1 MFICVYFVCHQL
13 IDTAMDQASDV
24 FKLNE
29 DHELLAALKSSG
41 LNGLKE
47 RVDELSVKFEE
58 HADQL
63 MEVRRQKPQMAKLH
77 T

>member
-1 MFICVYFVCHQL
+1 MQV

-29 DHELLAALKSSG
+29 DHELLAALKSAG
-41 LNGLKE
+41 LSGLKE

-63 MEVRRQKPQMAKLH
+63 MEVHCCLE
-77 T
+77 